1 MLVKLYN
8 YLKRKDNLAEGL
20 VVGLVL
26 GLISGLISGLVAG
39 LVVGLVAGLVFGLA
53 VGLGDGLA
61 VGLIAGL
68 AVGLV
73 AGLVSISETLP
84 LPIPLWSIILL
95 FIFLMEFLFYLND
108 LKPKYKENKV
118 WFTAKRKL
126 EAGFE
131 ALLILVWIN
140 NIRFLVKTYQ
150 IDWAKFGVA
159 VEYLVVGLVGLGII
173 GLIIYAFLKLN
184 SLRYKK

>member
-20 VVGLVL
+20 AVGL
-26 GLISGLISGLVAG
+26 IA
-39 LVVGLVAGLVFGLA
+39 GLA
-53 VGLGDGLA
+53 VGL
-61 VGLIAGL
+61 VAGL